1 MLRDHD
7 LHDLIERLERDGEY
21 RVLRKLRL
29 CDGHTPVPYDGSDT
43 FIGAVVDVET
53 TGFKPEKEVIIE
65 LAIRRFRFDN
75 QGRILA
81 IDRVW
86 SWLEDPGRPLSAE
99 ITQLTGLTDAGLAGE
114 QIDDAAAIRLLSSS
128 HLIIAHNAA
137 FDRKF
142 IERRL
147 PKAAG
152 LPWACSY
159 REVDW
164 AGAGFD
170 IAKLRPLLNDIG
182 LFFGAHRASDDVD
195 AVVALLGH
203 LLPNGRTVLAELVER
218 SSAPSMRIEAIGAN
232 IDVKDDLKSR
242 GYRWDPDS
250 KVWWKEVTAED
261 LPDEQSWL
269 GHHVYGAGNGAR
281 TYGPRIIEVSAR
293 ERFA

>member
-1 MLRDHD
+1 MLRHHD

-29 CDGHTPVPYDGSDT
+29 CDGHTPVLYDGSDT

-53 TGFKPEKEVIIE
+53 TGLKPEKEVIIE

-81 IDRVW
+81 VDRVW

-99 ITQLTGLTDAGLAGE
+99 VTRLTGLTNAGLTGE
-114 QIDDAAAIRLLSSS
+114 QIDDAAAIRLLTSS

-147 PKAAG
+147 PEASG
-152 LPWACSY
+152 LSWACSY

-164 AGAGFD
+164 AAAGFG
-170 IAKLRPLLNDIG
+170 IPKLSPLLNDIG
-182 LFFGAHRASDDVD
+182 LFFGAHRASNDVD

-203 LLPNGRTVLAELVER
+203 LLPNGRPVLAELVER
-218 SSAPSMRIEAIGAN
+218 SSTLSMKIEAVGA
-232 IDVKDDLKSR
+232 DFSLKDDLRNR
-242 GYRWDPDS
+242 GYRWDPAS
-250 KVWWKEVTAED
+250 KAWWKEVVASD
-261 LPDEQSWL
+261 LLEEQTWL
-269 GHHVYGAGNGAR
+269 DRHVYGSGNHAKAF
-281 TYGPRIIEVSAR
+281 GPRIIEISAR
-293 ERFA
+293 ERYA